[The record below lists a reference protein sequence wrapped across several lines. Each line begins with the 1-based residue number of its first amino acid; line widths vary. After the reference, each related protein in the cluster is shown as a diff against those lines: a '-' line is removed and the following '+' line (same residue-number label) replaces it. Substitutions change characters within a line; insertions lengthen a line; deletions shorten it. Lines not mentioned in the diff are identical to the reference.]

1 MIRRV
6 TLRATLLV
14 FLFQFL
20 LPLICQG
27 QEAEGRSPKPNPEGG
42 PRRGART
49 MGGKQ
54 FWTDLYVFRDWRIQ
68 KNALTGHCRLL
79 DDQDLRQTWGSYD
92 HCLQT
97 FQAIR
102 RQRSL
107 PPLKSRAV
115 VTIHG
120 LGRTRQSMDP
130 VGQAVLQAA
139 RVDDQPVEW
148 INMSYASTRGDMT
161 AHAEALDQVL
171 RGLAGVEEVDFVAH
185 SLGNLVIRRWL
196 HLQTERQDPPADLPR
211 VGRIVMLAPPN
222 GGAEMAQRLNENGLF
237 HFVLGTSGTQLAREW
252 ELVQQKLTIPQT
264 SFGIIAGDVQLP
276 KDGNP
281 LIEGPDDLV
290 VSVEETKLS
299 GADDMYVGPFAHTYI
314 MDQEKVHEAIL
325 RFLKHGYFLDK
336 DRQTAL
342 E

>member
-6 TLRATLLV
+6 TLRATFLV
-14 FLFQFL
+14 FLFQLL

-27 QEAEGRSPKPNPEGG
+27 QEAEGRSLKPNPEGVPG
-42 PRRGART
+42 RGART

-54 FWTDLYVFRDWRIQ
+54 FWTDLYIFRGWRIQ
-68 KNALTGHCRLL
+68 KNVLTGHCRLL
-79 DDQDLRQTWGSYD
+79 DVQDLRRTWGSYD
-92 HCLQT
+92 HCLRT

-102 RQRSL
+102 QQLSL

-115 VTIHG
+115 VTMHG
-120 LGRTRQSMDP
+120 LGRTRQSMDSI
-130 VGQAVLQAA
+130 GQAVLQAA
-139 RVDDQPVEW
+139 RVDEQPVEW
-148 INMSYASTRGDMT
+148 INMSYASTRGDLT

-171 RGLAGVEEVDFVAH
+171 RGLGGVEEVHFIAH

-196 HLQTERQDPPADLPR
+196 HLQTERQERPADLPR

-222 GGAEMAQRLNENGLF
+222 GGAEMARRLNENGLF

-252 ELVQQKLTIPQT
+252 ELVQQKLATPQR

-276 KDGNP
+276 KNGNP

-290 VSVEETKLS
+290 VSVEETKLL

-314 MDQEKVHEAIL
+314 MDQAKVHEAIL
-325 RFLKHGYFLDK
+325 RFLKHGYFLDEA
-336 DRQTAL
+336 RRTAL